1 LKRSPVNKINRTR
14 KRKSRES
21 LFAALFV
28 AAACLFPLSGC
39 GEGAKPPAQQQKA
52 EVVKQAPEKKP
63 VAVAAAEV
71 KKAPPEPAGYHYDPM
86 GKIDPFVPLV
96 REVEG
101 MDAQVLDDE
110 GPLTPLQRY
119 ALAELKL
126 VAVIVAGDQSK
137 AMVEDGKGDGYIL
150 SRGTLV
156 GNKHGEVTE
165 IKQNEVV
172 IVEKEINPSSG
183 GIIQKKVSL
192 VLHTSEEE
200 EL

>member
-1 LKRSPVNKINRTR
+1 VMFFT
-14 KRKSRES
+14 
-21 LFAALFV
+21 AALLC
-28 AAACLFPLSGC
+28 ALPGC
-39 GEGAKPPAQQQKA
+39 GEQAKPPTQQKA
-52 EVVKQAPEKKP
+52 EAVRKVPEGKP
-63 VAVAAAEV
+63 AVTAAAEV
-71 KKAPPEPAGYHYDPM
+71 KKAPPEAADYHYDSM

-101 MDAQVLDDE
+101 MDEQVMSE

-119 ALAELKL
+119 TLAELQL

-150 SRGTLV
+150 TKGTMI
-156 GNKHGEVTE
+156 GNKHGEVAE

-172 IVEKEINPSSG
+172 IVEKEVNPSTG
-183 GIIQKKVSL
+183 GVIQKRVSL
-192 VLHTSEEE
+192 VLHKSEEE

>member
-1 LKRSPVNKINRTR
+1 M
-14 KRKSRES
+14 
-21 LFAALFV
+21 LFFTVSFLCAL
-28 AAACLFPLSGC
+28 PGC
-39 GEGAKPPAQQQKA
+39 GEQAKPPVAQKA
-52 EVVKQAPEKKP
+52 EAAKKTPEGKP
-63 VAVAAAEV
+63 AVTAAVDV
-71 KKAPPEPAGYHYDPM
+71 KKAPPDEAADYHYDPM

-101 MDAQVLDDE
+101 MDAQLMSE
-110 GPLTPLQRY
+110 GHLTPLQRY
-119 ALAELKL
+119 TLAELKL

-150 SRGTLV
+150 SKGTMI
-156 GNKHGEVTE
+156 GNKHGEVAE

-172 IVEKEINPSSG
+172 IVEKEINPSTG
-183 GIIQKKVSL
+183 GVIQKRVSL

>member
-1 LKRSPVNKINRTR
+1 
-14 KRKSRES
+14 
-21 LFAALFV
+21 V
-28 AAACLFPLSGC
+28 AAACLFALSGC

-52 EVVKQAPEKKP
+52 EAVKQAPDKKP

-71 KKAPPEPAGYHYDPM
+71 KKAPPEPVGYHYDPM

-101 MDAQVLDDE
+101 MDAQALEE

-126 VAVIVAGDQSK
+126 VAVIVAGDGSK

-150 SRGTLV
+150 SKGTLV
-156 GNKHGEVTE
+156 GNKHGQVTE

-172 IVEKEINPSSG
+172 IVEKEINPSTG
-183 GIIQKKVSL
+183 GIIQKTVSL
-192 VLHTSEEE
+192 VLHKSEEE

>member
-1 LKRSPVNKINRTR
+1 VNKINRTR

-28 AAACLFPLSGC
+28 AAACLFALSGC

-52 EVVKQAPEKKP
+52 EAVKQAPDKKP

-71 KKAPPEPAGYHYDPM
+71 KKAPPEPVGYHYDPM

-101 MDAQVLDDE
+101 MDAQVLEE

-126 VAVIVAGDQSK
+126 VAVIVAGDGSK

-150 SRGTLV
+150 SKGTLV
-156 GNKHGEVTE
+156 GNKHGQVTE

-172 IVEKEINPSSG
+172 ITEKEINPSTG
-183 GIIQKKVSL
+183 GIIQKTVSL
-192 VLHTSEEE
+192 VLHKSEEE